1 MDFLISENPWIC
13 VESILFSGRHQRRS
27 KCPQA
32 NPWGKNL
39 HTSDSSNR
47 LRTERIWQDSTPA
60 WKYSVGFP
68 AVVEPSKMT
77 CGLLL
82 RFWVPEN
89 IELLSYCNAGT
100 EKNAAEPESAFVPQI
115 HHGLAQPTLPYHI
128 KIWFAANTPKHK
140 NHQYNVDVFSCV
152 QVNTTWFLFTLF
164 YYAKKRK
171 FSLGNGLVP
180 DPFHPSD
187 PEQTASIW
195 PHGD

>member
-1 MDFLISENPWIC
+1 
-13 VESILFSGRHQRRS
+13 
-27 KCPQA
+27 
-32 NPWGKNL
+32 
-39 HTSDSSNR
+39 
-47 LRTERIWQDSTPA
+47 
-60 WKYSVGFP
+60 
-68 AVVEPSKMT
+68 MT

-152 QVNTTWFLFTLF
+152 QVNTT
-164 YYAKKRK
+164 
-171 FSLGNGLVP
+171 
-180 DPFHPSD
+180 
-187 PEQTASIW
+187 
-195 PHGD
+195 